1 MPAPTSSSPSQD
13 PSRSPSGRPHTK
25 ALLWWVSGALVLAVG
40 VHLGL
45 RWHQAHAPARIAY
58 STFLEQVRAGEI
70 RHVKVADGVEVRG
83 TYTQDALRARRE
95 AADAEADVQAP
106 TAQHPHVVASKPEAH
121 ALIPVLRRHNQL
133 VSGTEEAGI
142 TYTAVQTGGWP
153 EALFRWGLLGAAL
166 LGAGATGLWM
176 MGRTSG
182 RTSGRRT
189 GQVQTNAL
197 FEDARGANV
206 TFDDVAGLDDAKAE
220 VEEVVDILR
229 RPHAVTQLG
238 GTLPTGVLLVGPPGT
253 GKTLLA
259 KAVAG
264 EAGVPFFSISGSEF
278 MELFVGMG
286 ASRVRDLFET
296 AKERAPCIIFI
307 DEIDAIGRARGEAGA
322 GSGAEERANTLN
334 QLLVEMDGFDS
345 DAGVIL
351 MAATNRP
358 DVLDPAL
365 RRPGRFDRQVVVPT
379 PDRRARAAIFRV
391 HAESLRVADGIEL
404 DELARRTPGLAGAE
418 IANVCNEAALRAA
431 RTGKSAVQPED
442 FEEAIDRVVAG
453 LERQSRLIAPE
464 ERTVIAHHEAGHAL
478 TGWVLPDTAP
488 VLKVSIVPRGAA
500 ALGRAQVVPQ
510 ERDLYSRD
518 ALMSRLVVTLG
529 GRAAEAVAL
538 QQVTTSAEDDLERAT
553 ELAYAM
559 VTQYGMS
566 RRVGPLRPHPPH
578 RPRSAALKEAI
589 DEEAQALITEAQARA
604 ESILR
609 EKQTLLSR
617 VAEALLEQEVLD
629 AKALRALL
637 GPPPEPQTAQDG
649 SSPESQPT
657 HTQTETTKNN
667 AS

>member
-1 MPAPTSSSPSQD
+1 MPAPPSPSAPQNL
-13 PSRSPSGRPHTK
+13 SHSPNRHSHTR
-25 ALLWWVSGALVLAVG
+25 ALLFWIVGALLLAVG

-45 RWHQAHAPARIAY
+45 RWHQAHAPVRIAY
-58 STFLEQVRAGEI
+58 STFLEHVRVGEL
-70 RHVKVADGVEVRG
+70 RHVEVVNGVTVRG
-83 TYTQDALRARRE
+83 TYTQDALRARRDTDGE
-95 AADAEADVQAP
+95 NGTVQASD
-106 TAQHPHVVASKPEAH
+106 AQRPHVVASKPEAH
-121 ALIPVLRRHNQL
+121 ALIPLLRRHNQR
-133 VSGTEEAGI
+133 VSGTDEAEI
-142 TYTAVQTGGWP
+142 TYTAVQTGGWA
-153 EALFRWGLLGAAL
+153 ETLFRWGLLGAAL
-166 LGAGATGLWM
+166 IGAGAAVLWM
-176 MGRTSG
+176 SG
-182 RTSGRRT
+182 HTLGRRT
-189 GQVQTNAL
+189 GQGQAAPL
-197 FEDARGANV
+197 FEEARGTNV
-206 TFDDVAGLDDAKAE
+206 TFDDVAGLDDVKAE

-229 RPHAVTQLG
+229 RPQAVTQLG

-264 EAGVPFFSISGSEF
+264 EAGVPFLSISGSEF
-278 MELFVGMG
+278 MELFMGMG
-286 ASRVRDLFET
+286 ASRVRELFET

-365 RRPGRFDRQVVVPT
+365 RRPGRFDRHVFVPT

-391 HAESLRVADGIEL
+391 HAESLRVADDIDL
-404 DELARRTPGLAGAE
+404 DDLARRTPGLAGAE

-431 RTGKSAVQPED
+431 RTGKSSVQRED
-442 FEEAIDRVVAG
+442 FEDAIDRVVAG
-453 LERQSRLIAPE
+453 LERQSRLISPE
-464 ERTVIAHHEAGHAL
+464 ERRVIAYHEAGHAL
-478 TGWVLPDTAP
+478 TGWVLPHTAP

-510 ERDLYSRD
+510 ERDLYSKD
-518 ALMSRLVVTLG
+518 ALMNRLVVALA

-538 QQVTTSAEDDLERAT
+538 QQVTTSAEDDLKQAT

-566 RRVGPLRPHPPH
+566 RRVGPLRPQSPH
-578 RPRSAALKEAI
+578 GPRSAALREAI
-589 DEEAQALITEAQARA
+589 DEEVQGVIADAQARA
-604 ESILR
+604 ESVLR
-609 EKQTLLSR
+609 EQQALLSR
-617 VAEALLEQEVLD
+617 VAEALLRQEVLD
-629 AKALRALL
+629 ANALRALL
-637 GPPPEPQTAQDG
+637 GPPPQPQATQDG
-649 SSPESQPT
+649 SSPESDPV
-657 HTQTETTKNN
+657 HAQTETTTNE

>member
-1 MPAPTSSSPSQD
+1 MPAPTSSSPLPTS
-13 PSRSPSGRPHTK
+13 SRPPNGRSHTRALWLWVGG
-25 ALLWWVSGALVLAVG
+25 ALLLAVG

-45 RWHQAHAPARIAY
+45 RWHRAHAPARIAY
-58 STFLEQVRAGEI
+58 STFLGHVRAGEL
-70 RHVKVADGVEVRG
+70 RHVEMVDGVEVRG
-83 TYTQDALRARRE
+83 TYTQNALRAQRGAGE
-95 AADAEADVQAP
+95 EEEDVQAP
-106 TAQHPHVVASKPEAH
+106 KAEGPHVVASKPEAH
-121 ALIPVLRRHNQL
+121 ALIPLLRRHNQR
-133 VSGTEEAGI
+133 VSDTNEAGI
-142 TYTAVQTGGWP
+142 TYTAVQTEGWA

-166 LGAGATGLWM
+166 IGAGAVVLWIT
-176 MGRTSG
+176 GRTSG
-182 RTSGRRT
+182 RSTGRT
-189 GQVQTNAL
+189 HAEAF
-197 FEDARGANV
+197 FEDARGTDV
-206 TFDDVAGLDDAKAE
+206 TFDNVAGLDDAKAE

-229 RPHAVTQLG
+229 RPQAVTQLG

-286 ASRVRDLFET
+286 ASRVRELFET
-296 AKERAPCIIFI
+296 AKERAPCIVFI

-345 DAGVIL
+345 DAGVII

-391 HAESLRVADGIEL
+391 HVQSLRLADGIDL

-431 RTGKSAVQPED
+431 RTGKAAVQRED

-453 LERQSRLIAPE
+453 LERQSRVISPE

-478 TGWVLPDTAP
+478 TGWFLPHTAP

-510 ERDLYSRD
+510 ERGLYSRD
-518 ALMSRLVVTLG
+518 ALMNRLVVALG
-529 GRAAEAVAL
+529 GRAAEAIAL
-538 QQVTTSAEDDLERAT
+538 EQVTTSAEDDLEQAT

-578 RPRSAALKEAI
+578 RPCSAALKEAI
-589 DEEAQALITEAQARA
+589 DEEAQALITEAQTRA
-604 ESILR
+604 ESVLR
-609 EKQTLLSR
+609 EKQALLSR
-617 VAEALLEQEVLD
+617 VADALLTQEVLD
-629 AKALRALL
+629 ANALRALL

-649 SSPESQPT
+649 SSPESQDART
-657 HTQTETTKNN
+657 YTETTKNEG
-667 AS
+667 S